1 MSGLNDLNSLRTHT
15 ARINLTKLTCEHE
28 KKDAIKRAMRN
39 ISKNCGERS
48 ILSIDEKEEQIVQP
62 LESGIISL
70 DKAIGIGG
78 YPRGRII
85 EIFGTESSGKTTV
98 ALHAVAETQ
107 KNKGFVAYVDVE
119 NALDPNYAKN
129 IGVDLENLFLSQPNS
144 AEQAFEVLEEFLMS
158 GAFDLIVVDSVASL
172 TPQKEIDGINLSGEQ
187 AKLMSEQLRKLV
199 SIINKSKCVV
209 IFINQIRSTMNKI
222 LGEKDTTPG
231 GKALKFYSSVR
242 IEITANDMIKNP
254 SGEIIGKKTKLNIQ
268 KNKVSAPFKE
278 AVVANIFGEGL
289 TPYLDIIKIGIQ
301 QGLIRK
307 QGEWYSFEN
316 QKIGKGIFEVKKYLQ
331 THAIVFESLMERVK
345 SFEKK

>member
-1 MSGLNDLNSLRTHT
+1 
-15 ARINLTKLTCEHE
+15 
-28 KKDAIKRAMRN
+28 
-39 ISKNCGERS
+39 
-48 ILSIDEKEEQIVQP
+48 
-62 LESGIISL
+62 
-70 DKAIGIGG
+70 
-78 YPRGRII
+78 
-85 EIFGTESSGKTTV
+85 
-98 ALHAVAETQ
+98 
-107 KNKGFVAYVDVE
+107 
-119 NALDPNYAKN
+119 
-129 IGVDLENLFLSQPNS
+129 
-144 AEQAFEVLEEFLMS
+144 
-158 GAFDLIVVDSVASL
+158 
-172 TPQKEIDGINLSGEQ
+172 
-187 AKLMSEQLRKLV
+187 MSEQLRKLV